1 MNEKIR
7 IISMMLFILFAGNA
21 YNLSAQD
28 GGKKVKKTEEVVF
41 LTNIFCNNCK
51 AKIEKNISWE
61 KGVKDLTVNLEKK
74 TVTIVYNPQ
83 KTTEEKLKNAIEK
96 LGYTCETILNYDKR

>member
-1 MNEKIR
+1 MGFTLCLVSGAQEKKEKAKKEKNEKVTFTVD
-7 IISMMLFILFAGNA
+7 M
-21 YNLSAQD
+21 YC
-28 GGKKVKKTEEVVF
+28 E
-41 LTNIFCNNCK
+41 NCK

-83 KTTEEKLKNAIEK
+83 KTTEKKLKKAIEK
-96 LGYTCETILNYDKR
+96 LGYTCEREDSALNITPQR